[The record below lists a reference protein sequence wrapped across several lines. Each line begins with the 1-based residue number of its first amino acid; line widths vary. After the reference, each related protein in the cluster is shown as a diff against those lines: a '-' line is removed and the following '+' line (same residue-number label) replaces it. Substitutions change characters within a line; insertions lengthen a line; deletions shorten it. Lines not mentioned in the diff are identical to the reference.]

1 MNEERSNSPDDA
13 STPNKITKSAET
25 TQATESAV
33 TRVAKDTPTEPHG
46 VAHSD
51 TAADTDKITIKPESA
66 ATATRVQTDSSNDEL
81 TETNEPA
88 KVTDTDEADSNAVV
102 DDKNDDTP
110 MPPTEPIPG
119 SAGWSPKKKSFFNLG
134 LLIALIIIGVS
145 LILYAWKLP
154 PFTPTVQHTNNAFVK
169 GQTTI
174 ISPQISG
181 YVTEVAVE
189 DFANVAAGDL
199 LVKIDDRTFQQQLEQ
214 AQANI
219 DIALTNRSSNA
230 QDTGTSQAQIEARKA
245 DVYSAKV
252 SVESAREDVNRYKGL
267 VAIGAVA
274 RADVA
279 HAEAQLAKAQA
290 GVQQAEANLQVAV
303 EGRKKTT
310 ASRASLDANI
320 KNAEAAAKQAQINLD
335 NTIIRAP
342 ESGQLSQLTV
352 KTGQYVTP
360 GTQLM
365 YIVPK
370 GVWIIAN
377 FKETQVAKMTVGET
391 ATVQVDALGGTK
403 FRGRVSNISPA
414 TGSEFSAGAANPAT
428 GNYIKIAQR
437 IPVRIDLDQDQP
449 ELAQLRPG
457 MSVNVD
463 VDTK

>member
-1 MNEERSNSPDDA
+1 MNEDKPNSFDDA
-13 STPNKITKSAET
+13 STPNKVAKSAEN
-25 TQATESAV
+25 TQVTESPIIRTVEDAP
-33 TRVAKDTPTEPHG
+33 AKTH
-46 VAHSD
+46 VIAS
-51 TAADTDKITIKPESA
+51 ADTDDNIDTITIKPEPA
-66 ATATRVQTDSSNDEL
+66 ASETRVQTNTSNDL
-81 TETNEPA
+81 P
-88 KVTDTDEADSNAVV
+88 TDANKSINAVETDKIDNINAV
-102 DDKNDDTP
+102 DGADDTP

-119 SAGWSPKKKSFFNLG
+119 PAGWSPKKKSFFNLG
-134 LLIALIIIGVS
+134 LLIALIVIGVS

-154 PFTPTVQHTNNAFVK
+154 PFTPTVQHTDNAFVK

-189 DFANVAAGDL
+189 DFASVEAGDL

-230 QDTGTSQAQIEARKA
+230 QDTGTSQAQIEAREA

-252 SVESAREDVNRYKGL
+252 SVNSAREDVNRYQGL

-274 RADVA
+274 QADVA

-290 GVQQAEANLQVAV
+290 GVQQAEANLQVAK
-303 EGRKKTT
+303 EGSKKTT

-320 KNAEAAAKQAQINLD
+320 KNAEAAAKQAQINVD

-342 ESGQLSQLTV
+342 ESGQLSQLSV
-352 KTGQYVTP
+352 KTGQYVTA

-377 FKETQVAKMTVGET
+377 FKETQVANMTVGET

-437 IPVRIDLDQDQP
+437 IPVRIDLDQGQSKL
-449 ELAQLRPG
+449 EQLRPG
-457 MSVNVD
+457 MSVTVN